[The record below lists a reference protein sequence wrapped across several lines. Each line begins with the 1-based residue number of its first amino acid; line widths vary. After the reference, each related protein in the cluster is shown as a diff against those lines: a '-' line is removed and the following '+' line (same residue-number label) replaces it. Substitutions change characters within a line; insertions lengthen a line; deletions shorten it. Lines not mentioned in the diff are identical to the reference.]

1 MPGTEYRAAF
11 CPVCFVSH
19 GIVVDETVPGKRY
32 IVLSRKNYW
41 EKVQNSDPDKPLGV
55 IQETGGVTGKG
66 RNKFTKTVGY
76 FGPDDDPHGFY
87 PLIKNR
93 LLQALKEWIAKGWI
107 EPEEVRKVL
116 EL

>member
-1 MPGTEYRAAF
+1 MTEHRSAF

-19 GIVVDETVPGKRY
+19 GMVKDETVKGKPW
-32 IVLSRKNYW
+32 IVLSTKNFW
-41 EKVQNSDPDKPLGV
+41 KKVQESDPDKPLGV
-55 IQETGGVTGKG
+55 IQETGGVKGKG
-66 RNKFTKTVGY
+66 RNRFRTIGY
-76 FGPDDDPHGFY
+76 FGPDDDPHGFF

-93 LLQALKEWIAKGWI
+93 LLQALREWIAKGWI